1 MADLITHI
9 IIEDTNRK
17 EQKET
22 KAKQMTTK
30 ENLVQTGPKGYKHK
44 AQNSDNKSKIS
55 NPQTLK
61 KKGTCFVYGKPCHHA
76 PQCRK
81 RVKTLNNGNPPK
93 ANLVEGDD
101 IIAVVVSQ
109 AIMVTDSKN
118 YVVDFG
124 ATRHIC
130 ANRDAFTT
138 YALVRDDEKV
148 VYLSDSHTAH
158 VLGKGK
164 VVLKLTS
171 GKTLA
176 LSDVLHVPN
185 IRENLVL
192 VALLGKVEVKVSF
205 ESDRIVMT
213 KNNIL
218 VGKGFCN
225 QGLFVLSIFE
235 VIMEMLLLLLTWLI
249 PMIYGML
256 D

>member
-1 MADLITHI
+1 M
-9 IIEDTNRK
+9 
-17 EQKET
+17 
-22 KAKQMTTK
+22 
-30 ENLVQTGPKGYKHK
+30 VQTDPKGYKHK
-44 AQNSDNKSKIS
+44 AQNSDNKPKIS
-55 NPQTLK
+55 NPQTFK

-81 RVKTLNNGNPPK
+81 RVKTRNKGNPPK

-101 IIAVVVSQ
+101 TIVVVVSQ
-109 AIMVTDSKN
+109 ANMVTDSKN

-138 YALVRDDEKV
+138 YTSVGDDEKV
-148 VYLSDSHTAH
+148 VYLSDSHTAQ

-164 VVLKLTS
+164 VMLKLTS

-185 IRENLVL
+185 IRENLVS

-213 KNNIL
+213 KNNIF

-225 QGLFVLSIFE
+225 QGLFVLSISE

-249 PMIYGML
+249 LMIYGML